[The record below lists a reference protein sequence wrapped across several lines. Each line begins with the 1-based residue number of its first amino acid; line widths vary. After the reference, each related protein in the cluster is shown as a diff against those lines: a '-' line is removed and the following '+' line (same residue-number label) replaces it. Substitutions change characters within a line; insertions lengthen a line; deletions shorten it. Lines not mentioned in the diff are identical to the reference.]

1 MVEDDHAETLTI
13 VQRSD
18 KGSIITFLY
27 PARYPE
33 TILHSSGI
41 AEGVRFFSR

>member
-18 KGSIITFLY
+18 KASIIMFLY
-27 PARYPE
+27 PARYAE
-33 TILHSSGI
+33 TILHPFGN
-41 AEGVRFFSR
+41 AEGMHFFSP